1 MKEKDIIDA
10 FDTLQKT
17 GKDLSGGNCGQS
29 ALSVWRWIKETT
41 DRTLNIGLICNGHI
55 INDAELLGDVDI
67 YHVYLIDRY
76 TGRKYDEN
84 GSINDDYLIAL
95 ASEQYNDDEPNEF
108 VFDMPSEADKITKI
122 ISVNTDWEVE
132 WVEFY
137 SFLKQELKK

>member
-17 GKDLSGGNCGQS
+17 GKDLSGGNCGQTS
-29 ALSVWRWIKETT
+29 LAVWRWIKETSN
-41 DRTLNIGLICNGHI
+41 RTLNIGLICNGYVEK
-55 INDAELLGDVDI
+55 DDELVGDVDI
-67 YHVYLIDRY
+67 YHVYLVDKY

-84 GSINDDYLIAL
+84 GSINDDYLITL
-95 ASEQYNDDEPNEF
+95 ASEQYDDDEPSEF

-122 ISVNTDWEVE
+122 ISVNTAWEVE